1 MQIALTVIHL
11 FLAIGLIGLILIQH
25 GRGADAGAAFGS
37 GASATVF
44 GARGSGSFLSRTTAI
59 LATLFFVTSVVMAYY
74 AQRVEAPAGLMD
86 GAAEAVR
93 VDIPAV
99 PGAQVLSGDIPT
111 PVPGTA
117 GIPVQVQVPA
127 PAAVQ
132 VQAPVA
138 VQTPVPVPVQVPVA
152 AEVQVQA
159 PAAVQ
164 ETVPTPAQVPVAAE
178 AQVPAQAEV
187 PAVLPNPV
195 QVPEAQIQAP
205 ALEQMPQVLAPS
217 DVPAAMA
224 APMPEAPV
232 VDPGAGPPPLGD
244 GVVRP

>member
-86 GAAEAVR
+86 GAAEAVP

-99 PGAQVLSGDIPT
+99 PGAQVLSGDVPT

-117 GIPVQVQVPA
+117 GIPVQVPA

-138 VQTPVPVPVQVPVA
+138 VQTPVPVPVQVPGG
-152 AEVQVQA
+152 
-159 PAAVQ
+159 
-164 ETVPTPAQVPVAAE
+164 AE
-178 AQVPAQAEV
+178 AQVQVPVQVGAPAQVEI
-187 PAVLPNPV
+187 PAVFPNPV
-195 QVPEAQIQAP
+195 QVPEAQIQVP
-205 ALEQMPQVLAPS
+205 AQEQMPQAVAPS
-217 DVPAAMA
+217 DVPAAIA
-224 APMPEAPV
+224 APMPEAPFV
-232 VDPGAGPPPLGD
+232 EPGASQPPPGD

>member
-99 PGAQVLSGDIPT
+99 PGAQVVSGDVPT
-111 PVPGTA
+111 PVPGAA
-117 GIPVQVQVPA
+117 GIQVPV
-127 PAAVQ
+127 PAQVQ

-138 VQTPVPVPVQVPVA
+138 VQTPVPMPVQVPVA
-152 AEVQVQA
+152 GEAQV
-159 PAAVQ
+159 
-164 ETVPTPAQVPVAAE
+164 QVPVQ
-178 AQVPAQAEV
+178 AQV
-187 PAVLPNPV
+187 
-195 QVPEAQIQAP
+195 P
-205 ALEQMPQVLAPS
+205 ALEQMPQAVAPS
-217 DVPAAMA
+217 DVPTATQGTVPAQ
-224 APMPEAPV
+224 V
-232 VDPGAGPPPLGD
+232 LDQGATQPPPGD

>member
-111 PVPGTA
+111 PTPVPGTA
-117 GIPVQVQVPA
+117 GIPVQVPA
-127 PAAVQ
+127 PVPTQ
-132 VQAPVA
+132 VHAPVA

-152 AEVQVQA
+152 AEAKVQV
-159 PAAVQ
+159 PVQ
-164 ETVPTPAQVPVAAE
+164 VGAPAQV
-178 AQVPAQAEV
+178 EV
-187 PAVLPNPV
+187 PLVVPNPV
-195 QVPEAQIQAP
+195 QVPETQIQAP
-205 ALEQMPQVLAPS
+205 AQEQMPQAGAPS
-217 DVPAAMA
+217 DVPAATLV
-224 APMPEAPV
+224 PV
-232 VDPGAGPPPLGD
+232 PAQVLDQGASQPPPGD
-244 GVVRP
+244 GVARP

>member
-44 GARGSGSFLSRTTAI
+44 GARGSGSFLSRTTAV

-74 AQRVEAPAGLMD
+74 AQRVQAPAGLMD

-93 VDIPAV
+93 VDIPAA
-99 PGAQVLSGDIPT
+99 PGARGVSGDVPT
-111 PVPGTA
+111 PGPVPGTA
-117 GIPVQVQVPA
+117 GIPVQVPA
-127 PAAVQ
+127 GVQTQ

-138 VQTPVPVPVQVPVA
+138 VQTPVPMPVQVP
-152 AEVQVQA
+152 
-159 PAAVQ
+159 
-164 ETVPTPAQVPVAAE
+164 AQV
-178 AQVPAQAEV
+178 EV
-187 PAVLPNPV
+187 PLVVPNPV
-195 QVPEAQIQAP
+195 QVPDAQIQAP
-205 ALEQMPQVLAPS
+205 AQDPMTSQAIAPS
-217 DVPAAMA
+217 EVPAATV

-232 VDPGAGPPPLGD
+232 PEQGANQSPPVD
-244 GVVRP
+244 GVARP

>member
-1 MQIALTVIHL
+1 MQIALTVVHL

-86 GAAEAVR
+86 GATEAVP

-99 PGAQVLSGDIPT
+99 PGAQVLSGDVPT

-117 GIPVQVQVPA
+117 GIPVPVPA

-132 VQAPVA
+132 VQVPVA
-138 VQTPVPVPVQVPVA
+138 VQTPVPVPVQAPEAVEA
-152 AEVQVQA
+152 QV
-159 PAAVQ
+159 
-164 ETVPTPAQVPVAAE
+164 QVPVQVGAPARPE
-178 AQVPAQAEV
+178 VPASVEV
-187 PAVLPNPV
+187 PAVVPSPV
-195 QVPEAQIQAP
+195 QAPEAQIQAP
-205 ALEQMPQVLAPS
+205 EQGQVPQVLTPS
-217 DVPAAMA
+217 DVPAMA

-232 VDPGAGPPPLGD
+232 VEPGASQPPPGD

>member
-99 PGAQVLSGDIPT
+99 PGAQVVSGDVPT
-111 PVPGTA
+111 PVPGAA
-117 GIPVQVQVPA
+117 GIQVPV
-127 PAAVQ
+127 PAQVQ

-138 VQTPVPVPVQVPVA
+138 VQTPVPMPVQVPVA
-152 AEVQVQA
+152 GEAQV
-159 PAAVQ
+159 
-164 ETVPTPAQVPVAAE
+164 QVPVQ
-178 AQVPAQAEV
+178 AQV
-187 PAVLPNPV
+187 
-195 QVPEAQIQAP
+195 P
-205 ALEQMPQVLAPS
+205 ALEQMPQAVAPS
-217 DVPAAMA
+217 DVPAATLV
-224 APMPEAPV
+224 PV
-232 VDPGAGPPPLGD
+232 PAQVLDQGASPPPPGD